1 MTKPKKISIINIDKN
16 TKDGDK
22 MLTLRKIKTILKQT
36 GVLGNNLKC
45 INMKSIPDW
54 LLFVG
59 NKKFFFLLII
69 SVISCVFIDVNAL
82 TQGTIKGTTDPNSY
96 IVTDKAT
103 LTINKVSSS
112 DTFNAYKIID
122 VFYNKTTNVVTYE
135 FTSDFKTF
143 LAQSELYKTLTV
155 SDYYNLTSGDIT
167 SGSTQTT
174 STLDKLVSSYA
185 TYMYSY
191 SANGTSMSISGPTA
205 SASLDAGVYLV
216 LPTSTQRVYSV
227 MVGNLTPKAENDTW
241 IISNFTINA
250 KVSDASV
257 VKYVGKVGQ
266 TVGSYGIG
274 DYVPFILIANL
285 PQLPTNASDKNIY
298 LGEIIKDMFEEPDFS
313 KFIIKDGE
321 TTLTTKSD
329 GTVVNSAG
337 TYVAKIF
344 MNENISEIA
353 GGKTIQITL
362 EYDKL
367 KNRKITVEY
376 SLKLSS
382 NVALGSKGNASLA
395 GLSFNTKDIYRP
407 SSGDLPSSIFPAQ
420 VTIYTYG
427 IDLLAYKKGDKSTT
441 LSDMTFE
448 VYKDSSLTQ
457 KVGTITTG
465 SSGKGTLAGV
475 AEGTYYIKN
484 TKAKSGYSLAP
495 TTSMKVK
502 ISGSVAST
510 TDGYYKVEIEVP
522 EAGSLPLTGGSGII
536 IHIGIGLL
544 LITIS
549 TIAFVTY
556 NKKHNCK

>member
-1 MTKPKKISIINIDKN
+1 MNKKI
-16 TKDGDK
+16 
-22 MLTLRKIKTILKQT
+22 
-36 GVLGNNLKC
+36 VY
-45 INMKSIPDW
+45 
-54 LLFVG
+54 
-59 NKKFFFLLII
+59 LLII
-69 SVISCVFIDVNAL
+69 LLIFIFTPIKNVNAL
-82 TQGTIKGTTDPNSY
+82 PESTIFTINVDSSVQSTTDEDSY
-96 IVTDKAT
+96 LITNNGY
-103 LTINKVSSS
+103 LTINNVSSK
-112 DTFNAYKIID
+112 DKFLAYKILD
-122 VFYNKTTNVVTYE
+122 AFYNEKTNVISYE
-135 FTSDFKTF
+135 FTSDFKKF
-143 LAQSELYKTLTV
+143 LSQSNIYETLTIA
-155 SDYYNLTSGDIT
+155 DYYNLTSGDIT

-191 SANGTSMSISGPTA
+191 GVNGTSMSISGTTA

-227 MVGNLTPKAENDTW
+227 MVGNIVPKPADNNSWFMED
-241 IISNFTINA
+241 FTINA

-337 TYVAKIF
+337 TKVAKIF
-344 MNENISEIA
+344 INKNAAEIV
-353 GGKTIQITL
+353 GGKAIQITL
-362 EYDKL
+362 KYDEL

-382 NVALGSKGNASLA
+382 NVALGSKGNASVS

-407 SSGDLPSSIFPAQ
+407 SSGYVPSGIFPAQ

-427 IDLLAYKKGDKSTT
+427 IDLLAYKKNDKSTP
-441 LSDMTFE
+441 LSDMTFD

-457 KVGTITTG
+457 KLGTITTD

-484 TKAKSGYSLAP
+484 TKTKSGYRLANK
-495 TTSMKVK
+495 TAMKVK
-502 ISGSVAST
+502 IAGSVASD

-522 EAGSLPLTGGSGII
+522 TATLLPITGGSGTIIYTALGLII
-536 IHIGIGLL
+536 IVTS
-544 LITIS
+544 ITVF
-549 TIAFVTY
+549 TVYT
-556 NKKHNCK
+556 KKQKQI